1 MLLWRAARIE
11 RDTMNNSIQA
21 RVEGIPSKEGREG
34 SSLRARAEFFDRL
47 QRRIEA
53 TKAIRFQATVRLVRR
68 HKLSAYVTAMLSLY
82 VIGLSLIPNI
92 FVLQPRQSQALLACT
107 IVMST
112 FIVVLILTEGYE
124 SFYHKAEVLHE
135 SARQLNKLAFKMSQ
149 FAVSDSDAED
159 LIEKISTEYE
169 SIIENSR
176 VNHAEC
182 DYLRIRANRPDLFG
196 FNAPTPPTTILAKAW
211 LNCIRILDWSQSIIR
226 EYLWLFLP
234 LTFTIFASYTIY
246 FMIAYGWPPISPG

>member
-1 MLLWRAARIE
+1 MDDLTQDHIE
-11 RDTMNNSIQA
+11 QLPSNGRRDQ
-21 RVEGIPSKEGREG
+21 
-34 SSLRARAEFFDRL
+34 SSVVKHEFFDRL

-53 TKAIRFQATVRLVRR
+53 TKAIRFQATVRLIRR

-92 FVLQPRQSQALLACT
+92 FELNPRQSQVLLACT

-112 FIVVLILTEGYE
+112 FIVVLTLTEGYE

-149 FAVSDSDAED
+149 FDTNDKNARD
-159 LIEKISTEYE
+159 LIEQVSTEYE
-169 SIIENSR
+169 AIIGNSR

-182 DYLRIRANRPDLFG
+182 DYIRIRAKSRSKKLG
-196 FNAPTPPTTILAKAW
+196 FRSKELG
-211 LNCIRILDWSQSIIR
+211 WSIVG
-226 EYLWLFLP
+226 
-234 LTFTIFASYTIY
+234 A
-246 FMIAYGWPPISPG
+246 